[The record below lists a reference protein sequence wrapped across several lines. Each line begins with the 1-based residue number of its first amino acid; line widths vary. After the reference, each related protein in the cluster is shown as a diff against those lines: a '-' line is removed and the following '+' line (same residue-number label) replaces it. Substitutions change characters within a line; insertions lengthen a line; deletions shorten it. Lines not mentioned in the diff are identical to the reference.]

1 MMKNVEMNTAAQE
14 TTAIVAANNTLTTAV
29 QQPAA
34 PAPADTEIIE
44 TTFTD
49 EKEQAPAAAPA
60 DEKKPKKH
68 RNVEHCKVDFDK
80 KAIIITKEFAKK
92 ASIIDT
98 PEFNRLSDLCRAYP
112 HLKVITRTAKKSTT
126 RPSMKGLTKDFMEK
140 HIKTLHN
147 ADWNLYLRQ
156 QAISEAFKCP
166 YMYMRKWFTERYPNW
181 ADNEVQAV

>member
-1 MMKNVEMNTAAQE
+1 MNTA
-14 TTAIVAANNTLTTAV
+14 IVSANNTLSTV
-29 QQPAA
+29 IQQPAA
-34 PAPADTEIIE
+34 PAPADTEMIE

-49 EKEQAPAAAPA
+49 DKEQAPAAAPA
-60 DEKKPKKH
+60 DEKKKPKKH

-80 KAIIITKEFAKK
+80 KVIIITKEFAKR

-147 ADWNLYLRQ
+147 ADWSLYERQ
-156 QAISEAFKCP
+156 KEISEAFKCP
-166 YMYMRKWFTERYPNW
+166 HMYMRKWFTKRYPAW
-181 ADNEVQAV
+181 SEYVVQK

>member
-1 MMKNVEMNTAAQE
+1 MDKNFELN
-14 TTAIVAANNTLTTAV
+14 TTAIVAANSTLSTAV

-34 PAPADTEIIE
+34 PAPTDTEIIE

-60 DEKKPKKH
+60 DEKKQDEEKKTKKH

-80 KAIIITKEFAKK
+80 RVIIITKEFAKR

-98 PEFNRLSDLCRAYP
+98 PEFNRLSDLCRGYP
-112 HLKVITRTAKKSTT
+112 NFKVITRTAKKSTT

-156 QAISEAFKCP
+156 KEISEAFKCP
-166 YMYMRKWFTERYPNW
+166 HMYMRKWFTKRYPAW
-181 ADNEVQAV
+181 SEYVVQQ